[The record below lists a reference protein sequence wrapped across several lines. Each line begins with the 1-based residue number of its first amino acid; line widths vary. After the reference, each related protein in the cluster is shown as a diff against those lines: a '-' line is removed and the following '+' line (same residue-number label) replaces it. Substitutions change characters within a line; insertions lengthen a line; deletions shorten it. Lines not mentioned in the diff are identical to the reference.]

1 MNTNPVKTHRRI
13 SREIAIQ
20 ALYQY
25 KCGIDNI
32 ISLLDFTWVAD
43 DICKELEWS
52 VKVIDGDIR
61 DFAVKLIS
69 GTLENLSE
77 IDSIIEEHLIH
88 WVINRISFVDHSIL
102 RIAIYEIIYIESVPM
117 KVTINEAIELG
128 KNYGTPKSGKFI
140 NGVLDVVRKE
150 FKKE

>member
-1 MNTNPVKTHRRI
+1 M

-20 ALYQY
+20 TLYQY
-25 KCGIDNI
+25 KCGVVSIPE
-32 ISLLDFTWVAD
+32 LLDFNWVTD
-43 DICKELEWS
+43 EITEDLEWP
-52 VKVIDGDIR
+52 VKEIDGDIR

-69 GTLENLSE
+69 GTLENLND
-77 IDSIIEEHLIH
+77 IDSIIEKHLIH
-88 WVINRISFVDHSIL
+88 WVISRISYVDHSIL